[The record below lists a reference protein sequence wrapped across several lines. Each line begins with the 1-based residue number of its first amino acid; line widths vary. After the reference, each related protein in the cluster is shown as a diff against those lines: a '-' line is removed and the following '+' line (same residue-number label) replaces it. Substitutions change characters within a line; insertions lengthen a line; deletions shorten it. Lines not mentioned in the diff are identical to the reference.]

1 MTVDENLE
9 MGAFTGRGRIFRSP
23 GASLH
28 FSFRAS
34 RSAGGKDRLQRSQYL
49 AVMAYVDPYGT
60 LMSTIKQFRSP
71 QRHPVWLHGRFT
83 SISVEAEFW
92 EQFKLIVL
100 EHRTTVGKLLAEID
114 RTVRLMPYQA
124 PGFHRVRNLSS
135 AVRVFV
141 LRDALAKALKAH
153 TKPVPGHDSAPAT
166 TPSSRQPRPPRHVP
180 SDHRSESWR

>member
-1 MTVDENLE
+1 
-9 MGAFTGRGRIFRSP
+9 
-23 GASLH
+23 
-28 FSFRAS
+28 
-34 RSAGGKDRLQRSQYL
+34 
-49 AVMAYVDPYGT
+49 MAYVDPYGT

-71 QRHPVWLHGRFT
+71 HRHPVWLHGRFT

-153 TKPVPGHDSAPAT
+153 TKPVPGHDSVPAT
-166 TPSSRQPRPPRHVP
+166 TPSSRQPRPPRAFAIYRNPTWGLRVLFIEGANGMRT
-180 SDHRSESWR
+180 DATEIAAWCARAASER